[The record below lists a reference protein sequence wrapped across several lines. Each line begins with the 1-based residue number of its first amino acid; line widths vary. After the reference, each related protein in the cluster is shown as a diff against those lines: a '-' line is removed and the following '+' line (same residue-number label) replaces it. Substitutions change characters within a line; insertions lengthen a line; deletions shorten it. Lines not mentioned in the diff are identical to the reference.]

1 MHLLSR
7 RPLAVFCALL
17 ILIGALQI
25 LTIRPG
31 QTWGDDFAMYIL
43 HARNIATG
51 RAYADTG
58 YIYNPANARVGP
70 PSYPPLFPAVL
81 AVVYRARGLD
91 PGAMQLLN
99 VAFFLGYL
107 AIISPLLSGRLSF
120 PWILAIIGLIGFS
133 PYYSQ
138 FKSQIL
144 SDLLFGFLV
153 LLTLTTAS
161 RIFSMRWTGIA
172 PVIVLGVLAA
182 ACFETRTAGV
192 IVIACL
198 APYHFFV
205 TRNPRST
212 LLLIGVWMVLV
223 FLTAQFVP
231 STRAYL
237 DQLHVSRA
245 VVAHNVRMYQW
256 QVRTYLWGNGGM
268 SWIGGLLLTAFLVL
282 AAAWGY
288 VIRAR
293 KGFSFHEFFLPPYL
307 IMIALW
313 PTEVDLRFLIPV
325 IPLWLYYVCVA
336 LQRLPRAV
344 SWAALAAILL
354 SYSGGWAA
362 SKFGPLEGA
371 FGHPDFESLC
381 AYIKARTDPRAS
393 FLFLKPRALALRTSR
408 SASVYA
414 VNSNCDVLWAYARRI
429 RSRYIIVSTFFEE
442 DLALLEPCVNRHT
455 SELQPE
461 FENQGFRLLRVL
473 RTD

>member
-7 RPLAVFCALL
+7 RQLAAWCALL

-31 QTWGDDFAMYIL
+31 QTWGDDFAMYIM
-43 HARNIATG
+43 HARNIAMG
-51 RAYADTG
+51 RPYADTG

-81 AVVYRARGLD
+81 AIIYRTRGLD
-91 PGAMQLLN
+91 LHAMQLLN

-107 AIISPLLSGRLSF
+107 ATILPLLSERLSF
-120 PWILAIIGLIGFS
+120 PWILAITAVIGVS
-133 PYYSQ
+133 PYYTH

-144 SDLLFGFLV
+144 SDLLFGLLV
-153 LLTLTTAS
+153 LATLAIAS
-161 RIFSMRWTGIA
+161 RIFSMRLTGIV
-172 PVIVLGVLAA
+172 PVMVLGVLAA

-198 APYHFFV
+198 APYHFLV

-212 LLLIGVWMVLV
+212 LLLVGVWIVLA

-231 STRAYL
+231 STRGYL
-237 DQLHVSRA
+237 DQLHVSTA
-245 VVAHNVRMYQW
+245 AVAHNLRFYQW
-256 QVRTYLWGNGGM
+256 EIRTYLWGNGGHTR
-268 SWIGGLLLTAFLVL
+268 IGALVLTAFVVL
-282 AAAWGY
+282 TAVWGY

-293 KGFSFHEFFLPPYL
+293 KGISFYEFFLPPYL

-325 IPLWLYYVCVA
+325 IPLWLYYSCVA

-344 SWAALAAILL
+344 SWAAMAAILL
-354 SYSGGWAA
+354 AYSGGWAA
-362 SKFGPLEGA
+362 SRFGPLNGG
-371 FGHPDFESLC
+371 FGDPNFESLC
-381 AYIKARTDPRAS
+381 TYIEARTDPRAT
-393 FLFLKPRALALRTSR
+393 FLFLKPRVLALRTSR

-414 VNSNCDVLWAYARRI
+414 VSSNCDELWAYARRI
-429 RSRYIIVSTFFEE
+429 RVRHIIVSKFFEE
-442 DLALLEPCVNRHT
+442 DSALLAPCVDRHT
-455 SELQPE
+455 SDLQPE
-461 FENQGFRLLRVL
+461 FENPGFRLLKVL
-473 RTD
+473 QPA